1 MDLLFTW
8 LREKHRQIVFV
19 VWNEDSHSLSK
30 QVGVLSPITGKFG
43 FHELPPLEHSQT
55 GLCICL
61 CRHYTMLLQYTCVEF
76 QSYAKHVVT
85 PSGDRELVGCHNI
98 GGEVATDSYFYLIDI
113 IRIYDKCPSQDTRT
127 QSDVF

>member
-30 QVGVLSPITGKFG
+30 QVGVLSPITGRFG
-43 FHELPPLEHSQT
+43 FHDLPPLEHSQT
-55 GLCICL
+55 GLCVCL
-61 CRHYTMLLQYTCVEF
+61 CRQSTTTVCVEF

-85 PSGDRELVGCHNI
+85 LSGDRERVGCHNI
-98 GGEVATDSYFYLIDI
+98 GGGVAADTYFYLIN
-113 IRIYDKCPSQDTRT
+113 KWNL
-127 QSDVF
+127 